1 MEEEETIL
9 DIINKK
15 KKVNSYDSK
24 FKGNETIAQSLKKN
38 KNKPSPHLL
47 SNNYTSGEKT
57 KGNYNLTND
66 DYMTGYEN
74 PETEDLN
81 ELRAVRQSWQ
91 DHLGI
96 GAVRTVAKAATEIA
110 KLPGVIGGIG
120 IMAADG
126 LTGGNLVAENEGFET
141 AFNNQWIKYFD
152 GLNEDVKEALPVYV
166 KESVKNGDFF
176 EKIGS
181 SATWASEGADGAGFM
196 LGMLAP
202 GAIFKFAGGANALF
216 GASIKAAKLAKYGE
230 GIEAGRKALME
241 AGITI
246 NRIDQ
251 FMIPAFNTL
260 SEAGA
265 ESKGVW
271 DGMESRK
278 GDAHKEYMSKLK
290 HDDPRYQKAISLRH
304 EEIDQLRRSGEI
316 SLEESQELYKTAHI
330 TAAETMFEKDF
341 KEQKALAAQN
351 SFFKNVVVL
360 AGPNYIQ
367 AKLLFG
373 KTPSKVLLDKIGGL
387 GEKSIKNTVKQG
399 IKNFAEGFLSEGAEE
414 VAQTAI
420 ENRNKEQGLKFKL
433 GNDRGDDYN
442 PLTFGDDFIKTL
454 GTTEGQMAGF
464 LGGIMG
470 APMSAYGGYKQDV
483 EDRVTTERL
492 REKINGASTAYA
504 DIKNTNIYE
513 QEEYTNPET
522 GEVGFRD
529 REVDG
534 KKVFI
539 PENVAKVK
547 NALNLIEKD
556 SNEYDNAVED
566 GDIEKIEQ
574 FRNKGEFNVIAN
586 FIGEDEVTLDAL
598 HEHLKVAFPT
608 ETSKDISDEQVKV
621 NKTNLER
628 IDKIMSKAKSIQK
641 DFVSFKDMSA
651 SILRINHPDIT
662 KDSTK
667 EEKKAANEHLEDF
680 LNRVGNTFLSER
692 AEEYEAK
699 QVLNKLEKQRLDL
712 ENNSTPVEI
721 DNPNYVEGK
730 SSELDKKTTTRTNNP
745 RLELVNSLI
754 DKVKEQLKGYEENTN
769 SNIWNNELLNKQF
782 AKEVELRKQIKE
794 DNSPEQVAK
803 NDAELAAIAKAKTE
817 EELEQVYIKEGEI
830 GIINDIKKRI
840 SEDSSLENLQNVL
853 EIVKNS
859 NFTNFVA
866 NNLVKS
872 IEDAI
877 QKITDDR
884 SQFEEIVFEIAEKY
898 SVKNKQL
905 VDKLTEIENRISK
918 LIESKKTLKKSLSEA
933 TGKSKNKLL
942 RKLVKETQSEI
953 DKVDSE
959 IKILESEKTK
969 LLQDLESIDKNLDY
983 LYNRLEQ
990 INKVGFTSID
1000 DIIKYLDKNKN
1011 RFGEHR
1017 FDIARLSTQQF
1028 YTNQNIENVE
1038 NLIDYLEDYKVVLE
1052 QTIKDYLAADEE
1064 HSQDL
1069 YYLQRELEDS
1079 IDELAKLKKELPQE
1093 KAKLLRLDKSLNDK
1107 LAKQSL
1113 DKEIEFWNKL
1123 QKYKESKKPNPVIQQ
1138 KAEAK
1143 KAEII
1148 KAEEVANAEEIAI
1161 ATQEDNDFNDTTG
1174 YSDLNGTEGSNITD
1188 ELRPKD
1194 SENNTSEELK
1204 NIDNEEV
1211 LTGKGAQV
1219 ISTNMKTGEL
1229 FSFVSEDYLNY
1240 ERNPINKAGKE
1251 VGFEINTNPGVNK
1264 NLNIALK
1271 MLEDKDFSNPAFLI
1285 SYLPINV
1292 IFEKGIKAPM
1302 ETRRANGK
1310 LDSKKDKD
1318 GKDQFYINPAT
1329 EILRSQIINHLVNG
1343 GSISNIK
1350 TTIQDQYK
1358 GLLKVDDNRL
1368 ANNNI
1373 LELDGVPNLK
1383 YVRDNLYVVDSFGN
1397 LMNIQSGKT
1406 KTFINDKVKKNA
1418 AGEIY
1423 LEIPQANGKPFSLK
1437 LNIKKISESEAVLLY
1452 EIYKEIITNEKSLD
1466 TTVSEVN
1473 DNLRESILK
1482 SFEAEL
1488 NIIGGNKNDIKL
1500 QEIVDLLIYQSD
1512 NVKSRMQVEKND
1524 KGETILLFGENEANI
1539 NNIEESQNAI
1549 INFLVDSKR
1558 HQIKINP
1565 KFATDNTKTNLKS
1578 NSADYLKYLIDND
1591 ILTTNAVVNEPTF
1604 QGYAN
1609 IYLNTGVTVTNQVK
1623 STQKVAEVS
1632 PEIADVEKRRKADI
1646 EKYDE
1651 RDARS
1656 LEAITPNNP
1665 NHKVF
1670 KVGMKTTPGMNIRIE
1685 KTDTDNWNGEGDGY
1699 TVITAVKESAEFG
1712 EDGIMTKSAK
1722 VERAVFN
1729 TKEEADAAVQATFER
1744 AKNLAGKAQEK
1755 ANAKYNAELAALNE
1769 PKVSESGAEVKTD
1782 NTGFDEMFNTS
1793 EMGNDVL
1800 DILKE
1805 FETETKVENQS
1816 DIEAKKTIQ
1825 EISRENISFF
1835 VSGGVGVGH
1844 QSYPA
1849 NKATS
1854 DYDIRSTL
1862 VKLDGFRY
1870 VEHSDG
1876 TISFHIPY
1884 NGLDVRGGSHLGIAI
1899 KGLKLEQIDSKSIK
1913 QVIDKLGDAL
1923 SKISKNVTGDERFNE
1938 IKKIGNQ
1945 IINTELA
1952 NLKNK
1957 SENTRNSQENFLS
1970 LSEIKGTVEN
1980 TQLKETQAEVFNE
1993 VINVPSATEMRLLN
2007 KATDVFKN
2015 NPSELTDI
2023 QRQRLEEAAVKYP
2036 ETYKKLCQ

>member
-1 MEEEETIL
+1 MINGRKTY
-9 DIINKK
+9 DDYFKDRDRKNGII
-15 KKVNSYDSK
+15 
-24 FKGNETIAQSLKKN
+24 Q
-38 KNKPSPHLL
+38 NKPDPTSTMFRR
-47 SNNYTSGEKT
+47 NTSGIVGINT
-57 KGNYNLTND
+57 DYGNSDYDENLNWGAD
-66 DYMTGYEN
+66 IN
-74 PETEDLN
+74 PEDIKGSLN
-81 ELRAVRQSWQ
+81 EFRANEQSAL

-96 GAVRTVAKAATEIA
+96 GSLRTVAKATTEIA
-110 KLPGVIGGIG
+110 KLPGVIGGIA
-120 IMAADG
+120 MSPFA
-126 LTGGNLVAENEGFET
+126 AENEGFET
-141 AFNNQWIKYFD
+141 AFNNQWIKFFD
-152 GLNEDVKEALPVYV
+152 GLNENVKEALPVYV
-166 KESVKNGDFF
+166 KESVANGDFF
-176 EKIGS
+176 DKIGS
-181 SATWASEGADGAGFM
+181 SAFYATEGADGAGYM
-196 LGMLAP
+196 LGALAP
-202 GAIFKFAGGANALF
+202 GGLFKYFGGAAKLF

-230 GIEAGRKALME
+230 GIEAGRKAIKA

-246 NRIDQ
+246 NNIDSY
-251 FMIPAFNTL
+251 MIPAFNTIA
-260 SEAGA
+260 EAGA
-265 ESKGVW
+265 ESKGAW
-271 DGMESRK
+271 DAMESRK
-278 GDAHKEYMSKLK
+278 GEAHVEYISKLK
-290 HDDPRYQKAISLRH
+290 PNDPRYLQAISLKN
-304 EEIDQLRRSGEI
+304 EELDQLRRSGEI
-316 SLEESQELYKTAHI
+316 SIDEYNQQSANIHNVVAEE
-330 TAAETMFEKDF
+330 MFEKDF

-351 SFFKNVVVL
+351 TFFKNTVVL

-373 KTPSKVLLDKIGGL
+373 KTPSKVLLDKISGL

-399 IKNFAEGFLSEGAEE
+399 VKNFVKGFLPEAAEE
-414 VAQTAI
+414 VSQTSV
-420 ENRNKEQGLKFKL
+420 EGRNVEEGLKFKL
-433 GNDRGDDYN
+433 GDNRMDDYN
-442 PLTFGDDFIKTL
+442 PLTFGEDFIKTL
-454 GTTEGQMAGF
+454 GTTEGQIAGF

-470 APMSAYGGYKQDV
+470 APMSTVSGYFQDKSDRKQ
-483 EDRVTTERL
+483 TERL

-522 GEVGFRD
+522 GEVDFRD
-529 REVDG
+529 KEVDG

-547 NALNLIEKD
+547 KALDLIEKD

-574 FRNKGEFNVIAN
+574 FRNRGEFNVISN

-628 IDKIMSKAKSIQK
+628 IDKIMSKAKHLQK

-651 SILRINHPDIT
+651 SILRINHPGIT
-662 KDSTK
+662 NESTK
-667 EEKKAANEHLEDF
+667 EEKEIANKHLEDF

-699 QVLNKLEKQRLDL
+699 QVLNKLEKQRLEL
-712 ENNSTPVEI
+712 ENNSLIIEI
-721 DNPNYVEGK
+721 DNPNYIEGF
-730 SSELDKKTTTRTNNP
+730 SSELDKKTKTRSNNP

-782 AKEVELRKQIKE
+782 TEEVELRKQIKE

-803 NDAELAAIAKAKTE
+803 NDVELAAIAKAKTE
-817 EELEQVYIKEGEI
+817 DELEQVYIKEGEI

-918 LIESKKTLKKSLSEA
+918 LIESKETLKKSLSEA

-1028 YTNQNIENVE
+1028 YTNQNIENIE

-1093 KAKLLRLDKSLNDK
+1093 KAKLLRLDKSLNNK

-1148 KAEEVANAEEIAI
+1148 KAEEVANAEEIAT
-1161 ATQEDNDFNDTTG
+1161 ATQEDNDFNDTTV
-1174 YSDLNGTEGSNITD
+1174 YTDLTGTEGSPVTD
-1188 ELRPKD
+1188 ELIPKEA
-1194 SENNTSEELK
+1194 ENNTVEERNAIK
-1204 NIDNEEV
+1204 NEEV

-1219 ISTNMKTGEL
+1219 ISTNMKTGEV
-1229 FSFVSEDYLNY
+1229 FNFVSEDYLNY

-1251 VGFEINTNPGVNK
+1251 VGFEINFNPGPND
-1264 NLNIALK
+1264 NLKKALK

-1292 IFEKGIKAPM
+1292 TFEKGIKAPM

-1343 GSISNIK
+1343 GSINDIK

-1358 GLLKVDDNRL
+1358 GLLKVDENRF

-1373 LELDGVPNLK
+1373 LELDGIKDLK

-1406 KTFINDKVKKNA
+1406 KTFSNGKTKKNA

-1423 LEIPQANGKPFSLK
+1423 LSIPQANGKPFPLK

-1452 EIYKEIITNEKSLD
+1452 EIYKEIITNDNTLD

-1473 DNLRESILK
+1473 GDLQEAILK

-1512 NVKSRMQVEKND
+1512 NIKSRMQIENGV
-1524 KGETILLFGENEANI
+1524 LYFGENEADI
-1539 NNIEESQNAI
+1539 SNIEDSQNAI
-1549 INFLVDSKR
+1549 INYLIDSKR
-1558 HQIKINP
+1558 HQVKINP

-1578 NSADYLKYLIDND
+1578 NNADYLKYLIDNG

-1604 QGYAN
+1604 QGYTN
-1609 IYLNTGVTVTNQVK
+1609 IYLNTGITVTNQ
-1623 STQKVAEVS
+1623 
-1632 PEIADVEKRRKADI
+1632 
-1646 EKYDE
+1646 
-1651 RDARS
+1651 
-1656 LEAITPNNP
+1656 
-1665 NHKVF
+1665 
-1670 KVGMKTTPGMNIRIE
+1670 
-1685 KTDTDNWNGEGDGY
+1685 
-1699 TVITAVKESAEFG
+1699 
-1712 EDGIMTKSAK
+1712 
-1722 VERAVFN
+1722 
-1729 TKEEADAAVQATFER
+1729 
-1744 AKNLAGKAQEK
+1744 
-1755 ANAKYNAELAALNE
+1755 
-1769 PKVSESGAEVKTD
+1769 PKVSEAGVEVSAD

-1805 FETETKVENQS
+1805 FETEPKVEN
-1816 DIEAKKTIQ
+1816 K
-1825 EISRENISFF
+1825 
-1835 VSGGVGVGH
+1835 VL
-1844 QSYPA
+1844 
-1849 NKATS
+1849 NK
-1854 DYDIRSTL
+1854 
-1862 VKLDGFRY
+1862 
-1870 VEHSDG
+1870 
-1876 TISFHIPY
+1876 
-1884 NGLDVRGGSHLGIAI
+1884 I
-1899 KGLKLEQIDSKSIK
+1899 KGFVENKDDNIINLNEQNTLINIEFDKNANLSNYLKSIK
-1913 QVIDKLGDAL
+1913 VVPLKSYLTEKVNINPIRLTIVNRANFEKINENTIIVTTSLELKSNSSTITPVKITLSGDKVKLFLDKVTEANIARDDYKKLGFKDINEAMRGVDASISVAAKKLNQIVKDSLDKLL
-1923 SKISKNVTGDERFNE
+1923 EN
-1938 IKKIGNQ
+1938 NQ
-1945 IINTELA
+1945 
-1952 NLKNK
+1952 
-1957 SENTRNSQENFLS
+1957 ENTRNVQENFVS

-1980 TQLKETQAEVFNE
+1980 TQLNETQAEVFNE
-1993 VINVPSATEMRLLN
+1993 NRKPLSATEQRLIN
-2007 KATDVFKN
+2007 KAISVYQEDASK
-2015 NPSELTDI
+2015 LTEA
-2023 QRQRLEEAAVKYP
+2023 QKKRLEEYATNYP
-2036 ETYKKLCQ
+2036 ESWKKICK

>member
-1 MEEEETIL
+1 MGKKRFKANTEVLPSNYDDFFNKVYQDGNKYKDLSDNIFDKTETRRL
-9 DIINKK
+9 DF
-15 KKVNSYDSK
+15 DSHNQDELT
-24 FKGNETIAQSLKKN
+24 GNENPFTSQFGNPNAEDPYNEYRANNQSA
-38 KNKPSPHLL
+38 
-47 SNNYTSGEKT
+47 
-57 KGNYNLTND
+57 
-66 DYMTGYEN
+66 
-74 PETEDLN
+74 LN
-81 ELRAVRQSWQ
+81 QAGV
-91 DHLGI
+91 

-152 GLNEDVKEALPVYV
+152 GLNENVKEALPVYI

-176 EKIGS
+176 TKIGS
-181 SATWASEGADGAGFM
+181 SAFYATEGADGAGFM
-196 LGMLAP
+196 LGALAP
-202 GAIFKFAGGANALF
+202 GALFKMFGGANALF

-230 GIEAGRKALME
+230 GMEAGRKAMQA

-246 NRIDQ
+246 KNIDQ
-251 FMIPAFNTL
+251 YMIPAFNTL

-278 GDAHKEYMSKLK
+278 GEAHDEYMSKLNPN
-290 HDDPRYQKAISLRH
+290 DPRYQSAISLKN
-304 EEIDQLRRSGEI
+304 EELDQLRRSGEI
-316 SLEESQELYKTAHI
+316 SIEEYNQQSANVGNI
-330 TAAETMFEKDF
+330 VAEEMFEKDF

-547 NALNLIEKD
+547 KALDLIEKD

-574 FRNKGEFNVIAN
+574 FRNRGEFNVISN

-608 ETSKDISDEQVKV
+608 ETSKDISDEQVKI

-628 IDKIMSKAKSIQK
+628 IDKIMSKAKSLQK

-662 KDSTK
+662 KNSTK

-699 QVLNKLEKQRLDL
+699 QSLNKLEKQRLEL
-712 ENNSTPVEI
+712 ENNSTVVEI
-721 DNPNYVEGK
+721 DNPNYIEGV
-730 SSELDKKTTTRTNNP
+730 SSEFDKKTKTRSNNP

-754 DKVKEQLKGYEENTN
+754 DKVKEKLKGYEENTN
-769 SNIWNNELLNKQF
+769 NNIWNNELLNKQF
-782 AKEVELRKQIKE
+782 AEEVKEINGIKKE
-794 DNSPEQVAK
+794 NTTEQVAK
-803 NDAELAAIAKAKTE
+803 NDE
-817 EELEQVYIKEGEI
+817 
-830 GIINDIKKRI
+830 
-840 SEDSSLENLQNVL
+840 VL
-853 EIVKNS
+853 
-859 NFTNFVA
+859 
-866 NNLVKS
+866 
-872 IEDAI
+872 D
-877 QKITDDR
+877 
-884 SQFEEIVFEIAEKY
+884 
-898 SVKNKQL
+898 
-905 VDKLTEIENRISK
+905 
-918 LIESKKTLKKSLSEA
+918 
-933 TGKSKNKLL
+933 
-942 RKLVKETQSEI
+942 
-953 DKVDSE
+953 
-959 IKILESEKTK
+959 KTK
-969 LLQDLESIDKNLDY
+969 NATT
-983 LYNRLEQ
+983 
-990 INKVGFTSID
+990 V
-1000 DIIKYLDKNKN
+1000 
-1011 RFGEHR
+1011 
-1017 FDIARLSTQQF
+1017 
-1028 YTNQNIENVE
+1028 
-1038 NLIDYLEDYKVVLE
+1038 
-1052 QTIKDYLAADEE
+1052 DEV
-1064 HSQDL
+1064 
-1069 YYLQRELEDS
+1069 
-1079 IDELAKLKKELPQE
+1079 
-1093 KAKLLRLDKSLNDK
+1093 
-1107 LAKQSL
+1107 
-1113 DKEIEFWNKL
+1113 KEIEKTSP
-1123 QKYKESKKPNPVIQQ
+1123 KETVENPIIKKAI
-1138 KAEAK
+1138 ADK

-1148 KAEEVANAEEIAI
+1148 QAEKVANETQIAE
-1161 ATQEDNDFNDTTG
+1161 ATQEDNDFNDTTV
-1174 YSDLNGTEGSNITD
+1174 YTDLTGTEGSPVTD
-1188 ELRPKD
+1188 DLIPEED
-1194 SENNTSEELK
+1194 SNSTAEEIK
-1204 NIDNEEV
+1204 KVKNEEV
-1211 LTGKGAQV
+1211 VISYGAQV
-1219 ISTNMKTGEL
+1219 ISSYLKDDDKGEYKSGETIPFMLTQYEPYLKYEKT
-1229 FSFVSEDYLNY
+1229 
-1240 ERNPINKAGKE
+1240 PINKAGKE

-1329 EILRSQIINHLVNG
+1329 ETLRSQIINHLVNG
-1343 GSISNIK
+1343 GSINDIK

-1358 GLLKVDDNRL
+1358 GLLKVDDNRF

-1373 LELDGVPNLK
+1373 LELDGVTNLK
-1383 YVRDNLYVVDSFGN
+1383 YVRDNLYVVNSFGN

-1406 KTFINDKVKKNA
+1406 KTFSNHKIKPNA

-1423 LEIPQANGKPFSLK
+1423 LMIPQANGSEFPLK
-1437 LNIKKISESEAVLLY
+1437 LNIKKINESEAVLLY
-1452 EIYKEIITNEKSLD
+1452 EIYKEIITNEKSLN
-1466 TTVSEVN
+1466 TTISETN
-1473 DNLRESILK
+1473 PELQEAILK

-1512 NVKSRMQVEKND
+1512 NIKSRMQIENGV
-1524 KGETILLFGENEANI
+1524 LYFGENEANI

-1549 INFLVDSKR
+1549 INYLVDSKR

-1578 NSADYLKYLIDND
+1578 NNADYLKYLIDNN
-1591 ILTTNAVVNEPTF
+1591 ILSTNAVVNEPTF
-1604 QGYAN
+1604 QGYTN
-1609 IYLNTGVTVTNQVK
+1609 IYLNTGITVENKNSEKIDNKFSLENK
-1623 STQKVAEVS
+1623 STNEIYADNAKRAFIDGKLKAFNLDSNSVVLQTNGVRVINGFKDNNNTEDFEESRVLLTKEERKILSEIEADKEFGDTGTNIIQKKRELVKEILQRSLLNQPKVSEQGVEINTNNFEGLNFGDKKVTTQPITGLSITYTPTGKQTQTYTIDKTKIFNSKGEEVFKEDS
-1632 PEIADVEKRRKADI
+1632 ADRRKIFA
-1646 EKYDE
+1646 
-1651 RDARS
+1651 
-1656 LEAITPNNP
+1656 N
-1665 NHKVF
+1665 V
-1670 KVGMKTTPGMNIRIE
+1670 
-1685 KTDTDNWNGEGDGY
+1685 
-1699 TVITAVKESAEFG
+1699 AVKEG
-1712 EDGIMTKSAK
+1712 RAK
-1722 VERAVFN
+1722 VIEDNKGIKYVVNNKQQIMSTTTGKIMEWAEN
-1729 TKEEADAAVQATFER
+1729 HATR
-1744 AKNLAGKAQEK
+1744 KLLID
-1755 ANAKYNAELAALNE
+1755 KYNSSIQ
-1769 PKVSESGAEVKTD
+1769 PKVSESGVEVKTD

-1793 EMGNDVL
+1793 EMGDDVL

-1805 FETETKVENQS
+1805 FETEPKVENKVLNKIKS
-1816 DIEAKKTIQ
+1816 FTKNDIESQKEKLGLQNVKFLYEPSQGSPNFTIILKGDNFDILTFFEKGQWSIFPKQPNGEFQASDPKTGNALFLNP
-1825 EISRENISFF
+1825 EKRKE
-1835 VSGGVGVGH
+1835 VV
-1844 QSYPA
+1844 
-1849 NKATS
+1849 
-1854 DYDIRSTL
+1854 
-1862 VKLDGFRY
+1862 VKY
-1870 VEHSDG
+1870 VPKELIKLLEDA
-1876 TISFHIPY
+1876 
-1884 NGLDVRGGSHLGIAI
+1884 DKV
-1899 KGLKLEQIDSKSIK
+1899 KGLLEQDKFMEGDIKKYLYLYEKENLKLQLDYAEDNLRIFESPNYPNKDSQERIIEAQKESIK
-1913 QVIDKLGDAL
+1913 TLKE
-1923 SKISKNVTGDERFNE
+1923 K
-1938 IKKIGNQ
+1938 
-1945 IINTELA
+1945 LA
-1952 NLKNK
+1952 NLENK
-1957 SENTRNSQENFLS
+1957 SENTRNVQENFLS

-1980 TQLKETQAEVFNE
+1980 KQLNETQSEVFKENK
-1993 VINVPSATEMRLLN
+1993 IPPTATEMRLIN
-2007 KATDVFKN
+2007 KAITVYQEDASK
-2015 NPSELTDI
+2015 LTEA
-2023 QRQRLEEAAVKYP
+2023 QKKRLEEYATNYP
-2036 ETYKKLCQ
+2036 ESWKKICK

>member
-1 MEEEETIL
+1 MGKKRFKANTEILPSNYDDFFNKVYQNGNKYKDLSDNVFDKTETRRL
-9 DIINKK
+9 DF
-15 KKVNSYDSK
+15 DSHNQDELT
-24 FKGNETIAQSLKKN
+24 GNENPFTSQFGNPNAEDPYNEYRANNQSA
-38 KNKPSPHLL
+38 
-47 SNNYTSGEKT
+47 
-57 KGNYNLTND
+57 
-66 DYMTGYEN
+66 
-74 PETEDLN
+74 LN
-81 ELRAVRQSWQ
+81 QAGV
-91 DHLGI
+91 
-96 GAVRTVAKAATEIA
+96 GAVRTVAKAATEVA
-110 KLPGVIGGIG
+110 KLPGVIGGIA
-120 IMAADG
+120 MSPFA
-126 LTGGNLVAENEGFET
+126 AENEGFET
-141 AFNNQWIKYFD
+141 AFNNQWIKFFD
-152 GLNEDVKEALPVYV
+152 GLNEDAKEALPVYV
-166 KESVKNGDFF
+166 KESVANGDFF
-176 EKIGS
+176 DKIGS
-181 SATWASEGADGAGFM
+181 SAFYATEGADGAGYM
-196 LGMLAP
+196 LGALAP
-202 GAIFKFAGGANALF
+202 GGLFKYFGGAAKIF
-216 GASIKAAKLAKYGE
+216 GTSAKAAKLGTFGKSM
-230 GIEAGRKALME
+230 EAGRKVLKA
-241 AGITI
+241 AGITTK
-246 NRIDQ
+246 NIDQ
-251 FMIPAFNTL
+251 YMIPAFNTIA
-260 SEAGA
+260 EAGA

-278 GDAHKEYMSKLK
+278 GEAHDEYMSKLNPN
-290 HDDPRYQKAISLRH
+290 DPRYQTAISLRN

-351 SFFKNVVVL
+351 SFFKNVVIL

-399 IKNFAEGFLSEGAEE
+399 AKNFVKGFLPEAAEE
-414 VAQTAI
+414 VSQTSV
-420 ENRNKEQGLKFKL
+420 EGRNVEEGLKFKL
-433 GNDRGDDYN
+433 GDNRMDDYN
-442 PLTFGDDFIKTL
+442 PLTFGEDFIKTL
-454 GTTEGQMAGF
+454 GTTEGQIAGF

-470 APMSAYGGYKQDV
+470 APVSTVSGYFQDKSDRKQ
-483 EDRVTTERL
+483 TERL

-522 GEVGFRD
+522 GEVDFRD
-529 REVDG
+529 KIVDG

-547 NALNLIEKD
+547 NALDLIEKD

-574 FRNKGEFNVIAN
+574 FRNKGETNVILN

-608 ETSKDISDEQVKV
+608 ETSKDISDEQVKI

-628 IDKIMSKAKSIQK
+628 IDKIMSKAKHLQK

-667 EEKKAANEHLEDF
+667 EEKEIANKHLEDF

-699 QVLNKLEKQRLDL
+699 QVLNKLEKQRLEL
-712 ENNSTPVEI
+712 EKDTSLIEI
-721 DNPNYVEGK
+721 DNPNYIEGV
-730 SSELDKKTTTRTNNP
+730 SSEFDKKTKFRDNP
-745 RLELVNSLI
+745 RLDLIELQI
-754 DKVKEQLKGYEENTN
+754 ETVKELLKGYEKTTN
-769 SNIWNNELLNKQF
+769 KEIWDNKFLNKKF
-782 AKEVELRKQIKE
+782 AKEVELHKQIKE

-803 NDAELAAIAKAKTE
+803 NDEELAAIAKAKTE

-830 GIINDIKKRI
+830 EIINDIKKRI

-859 NFTNFVA
+859 NFTNFVT

-877 QKITDDR
+877 KKITDDR

-918 LIESKKTLKKSLSEA
+918 LIESKETLKKSLSEA

-959 IKILESEKTK
+959 IKKLESEKTK

-1000 DIIKYLDKNKN
+1000 DIIKYLDKNKD

-1079 IDELAKLKKELPQE
+1079 IDELSKLKKELPQE

-1107 LAKQSL
+1107 LARQSL

-1148 KAEEVANAEEIAI
+1148 EAEKVANAEEIAT
-1161 ATQEDNDFNDTTG
+1161 ATQEDNDFNDTTV
-1174 YSDLNGTEGSNITD
+1174 YTDLTGTEGSPITD
-1188 ELRPKD
+1188 DLIPEDD
-1194 SENNTSEELK
+1194 SNSTAEEIK
-1204 NIDNEEV
+1204 KVKNEEV
-1211 LTGKGAQV
+1211 VISYGAQV
-1219 ISTNMKTGEL
+1219 ISSYLKDDDKGEYKSGEPIPFMLTQYEPYLKYEKT
-1229 FSFVSEDYLNY
+1229 
-1240 ERNPINKAGKE
+1240 PINKAGKE

-1292 IFEKGIKAPM
+1292 IFEKDVKAPM

-1329 EILRSQIINHLVNG
+1329 ETLRSQIINHLVNG
-1343 GSISNIK
+1343 GSINDIK

-1358 GLLKVDDNRL
+1358 GLLKVDENRF

-1373 LELDGVPNLK
+1373 LELDGVKDLK

-1406 KTFINDKVKKNA
+1406 KTFINSKLKPNA

-1423 LEIPQANGKPFSLK
+1423 LMIPQANGSEFPLK
-1437 LNIKKISESEAVLLY
+1437 LNIKKINESEAVLLY
-1452 EIYKEIITNEKSLD
+1452 EIYKEIITNEKSLN
-1466 TTVSEVN
+1466 TTISETN
-1473 DNLRESILK
+1473 PELQEAILT

-1500 QEIVDLLIYQSD
+1500 QEIIDLLIYQSA
-1512 NVKSRMQVEKND
+1512 NIKSQMQVVSGVLYYGNK
-1524 KGETILLFGENEANI
+1524 KSTIDTIEQDQNEIIDFLI
-1539 NNIEESQNAI
+1539 N
-1549 INFLVDSKR
+1549 SKR

-1565 KFATDNTKTNLKS
+1565 KSETDNIKTNLKS
-1578 NSADYLKYLIDND
+1578 NSADYLKYLIDNN
-1591 ILTTNAVVNEPTF
+1591 ILSTNAVVNEPTF
-1604 QGYAN
+1604 QGYTN
-1609 IYLNTGVTVTNQVK
+1609 IYLNTGITVSNQPKVSEQGVEINTNNFEGLNFGNKQIVTQPITGLSITYTPTGKQ
-1623 STQKVAEVS
+1623 TQTYTIDKTKIFNSKGEEVFKEDS
-1632 PEIADVEKRRKADI
+1632 ADRRKIFA
-1646 EKYDE
+1646 
-1651 RDARS
+1651 
-1656 LEAITPNNP
+1656 N
-1665 NHKVF
+1665 V
-1670 KVGMKTTPGMNIRIE
+1670 
-1685 KTDTDNWNGEGDGY
+1685 
-1699 TVITAVKESAEFG
+1699 AVKEG
-1712 EDGIMTKSAK
+1712 RAK
-1722 VERAVFN
+1722 VIEDNKGIKYVVNNKQQIMSTTTGKIMEWAEN
-1729 TKEEADAAVQATFER
+1729 HATR
-1744 AKNLAGKAQEK
+1744 KLLID
-1755 ANAKYNAELAALNE
+1755 KYNSSIQS
-1769 PKVSESGAEVKTD
+1769 KVSESGVEIKTD

-1793 EMGNDVL
+1793 EMGDDVL

-1805 FETETKVENQS
+1805 FETEPKVE
-1816 DIEAKKTIQ
+1816 
-1825 EISRENISFF
+1825 
-1835 VSGGVGVGH
+1835 
-1844 QSYPA
+1844 
-1849 NKATS
+1849 
-1854 DYDIRSTL
+1854 
-1862 VKLDGFRY
+1862 
-1870 VEHSDG
+1870 
-1876 TISFHIPY
+1876 
-1884 NGLDVRGGSHLGIAI
+1884 
-1899 KGLKLEQIDSKSIK
+1899 
-1913 QVIDKLGDAL
+1913 
-1923 SKISKNVTGDERFNE
+1923 
-1938 IKKIGNQ
+1938 
-1945 IINTELA
+1945 
-1952 NLKNK
+1952 NK
-1957 SENTRNSQENFLS
+1957 SENIRNVQENFLS

-1980 TQLKETQAEVFNE
+1980 TELKETQSEVFKENK
-1993 VINVPSATEMRLLN
+1993 IPPTATEMRLIN
-2007 KATDVFKN
+2007 KAITVYQEDASK
-2015 NPSELTDI
+2015 LTES
-2023 QRQRLEEAAVKYP
+2023 QKKRLEEYAANYP
-2036 ETYKKLCQ
+2036 ESWKKICK

>member
-1 MEEEETIL
+1 MGKQRNITPR
-9 DIINKK
+9 
-15 KKVNSYDSK
+15 VAQSYDDAFK
-24 FKGNETIAQSLKKN
+24 AFNEVVKQGKGNTGFGSLGSEASSTFRGYNTGIGSSDYDKN
-38 KNKPSPHLL
+38 L
-47 SNNYTSGEKT
+47 SWNANIDE
-57 KGNYNLTND
+57 
-66 DYMTGYEN
+66 
-74 PETEDLN
+74 EDVQGSLN
-81 ELRAVRQSWQ
+81 EFRANEQSAL

-96 GAVRTVAKAATEIA
+96 GAVRTVAKAATEVA
-110 KLPGVIGGIG
+110 KLPGVIVGIPMG
-120 IMAADG
+120 FAAD
-126 LTGGNLVAENEGFET
+126 ENEGFET
-141 AFNNQWIKYFD
+141 AFNNQWIKFFD
-152 GLNEDVKEALPVYV
+152 GLNEEVKEALPVYV

-181 SATWASEGADGAGFM
+181 SATWATEGADGAGYM
-196 LGMLAP
+196 LGALAP
-202 GAIFKFAGGANALF
+202 GGLFKYFGGAGKLF

-230 GIEAGRKALME
+230 GIEAGRKAIK
-241 AGITI
+241 AANITI
-246 NRIDQ
+246 KNIDQ
-251 FMIPAFNTL
+251 YMIPAFNTIA
-260 SEAGA
+260 EAGA

-278 GDAHKEYMSKLK
+278 GEAITNFKMTDPEAVNLNNAVKNGLINEDEYNSQM
-290 HDDPRYQKAISLRH
+290 
-304 EEIDQLRRSGEI
+304 
-316 SLEESQELYKTAHI
+316 QELIDNK
-330 TAAETMFEKDF
+330 FEPLF

-351 SFFKNVVVL
+351 SFFKNVVWL

-373 KTPSKVLLDKIGGL
+373 KTPSKVLLDKISGL

-399 IKNFAEGFLSEGAEE
+399 GKNFVKGFASEGAEE
-414 VAQTAI
+414 IGQSAVEHRNI
-420 ENRNKEQGLKFKL
+420 EEGLKFKL
-433 GNDRGDDYN
+433 GDSRMNDYN

-470 APMSAYGGYKQDV
+470 APMSTVGGYFQDKS
-483 EDRVTTERL
+483 DRVTTERL

-529 REVDG
+529 KEVDG

-547 NALNLIEKD
+547 KALDLIEKD

-574 FRNKGEFNVIAN
+574 FRNKGETNVILN

-608 ETSKDISDEQVKV
+608 ENSKDISDEQVKI

-628 IDKIMSKAKSIQK
+628 IDKIMSKAKSLQK

-680 LNRVGNTFLSER
+680 LNRVGSAFLSER

-699 QVLNKLEKQRLDL
+699 QVLSKLEKQRLEL
-712 ENNSTPVEI
+712 ENNSTVVEI
-721 DNPNYVEGK
+721 DNPNYIEGF
-730 SSELDKKTTTRTNNP
+730 SSELDKKTKTRSDNP

-782 AKEVELRKQIKE
+782 AKEVKE
-794 DNSPEQVAK
+794 INDVKKESTPEQVAK

-918 LIESKKTLKKSLSEA
+918 LIESKETLKKSLSEA

-959 IKILESEKTK
+959 IKRLESEKTK

-1028 YTNQNIENVE
+1028 YTNQNIENIE

-1093 KAKLLRLDKSLNDK
+1093 KAKLLRLDKSLNNK

-1113 DKEIEFWNKL
+1113 DKEIEFWDKL

-1148 KAEEVANAEEIAI
+1148 QVELAQKIEII
-1161 ATQEDNDFNDTTG
+1161 REATQEDNDFNDTTV
-1174 YSDLNGTEGSNITD
+1174 YTDLTGTEGSPVTD
-1188 ELRPKD
+1188 DLIPKEA
-1194 SENNTSEELK
+1194 ENNTVEELK
-1204 NIDNEEV
+1204 TIDNEEV
-1211 LTGKGAQV
+1211 LVGKGAQV
-1219 ISTNMKTGEL
+1219 ISTNMRTGEL
-1229 FSFVSEDYLNY
+1229 FSFVSKDYLNY

-1251 VGFEINTNPGVNK
+1251 VGFEINFNPGPND
-1264 NLNIALK
+1264 NLKKALE

-1292 IFEKGIKAPM
+1292 IFEEDIKAPM
-1302 ETRRANGK
+1302 ETRRSNGK

-1343 GSISNIK
+1343 GSINDIK

-1358 GLLKVDDNRL
+1358 GLLKVDENRF

-1406 KTFINDKVKKNA
+1406 KTFSNGKTKKNA

-1423 LEIPQANGKPFSLK
+1423 LSIPQANGKPFPLK
-1437 LNIKKISESEAVLLY
+1437 LNIKKINDEEANLLY
-1452 EIYKEIITNEKSLD
+1452 YIYKEIITNDGALN
-1466 TTVSEVN
+1466 TTVSQVN
-1473 DNLRESILK
+1473 DELEGLIK
-1482 SFEAEL
+1482 STFKAEL
-1488 NIIGGNKNDIKL
+1488 KIIGGIEDDIKL
-1500 QEIVDLLIYQSD
+1500 QDIVDLLIYQSD
-1512 NVKSRMQVEKND
+1512 NVKSQMHLAKDKNGQNVLMYSNGSES
-1524 KGETILLFGENEANI
+1524 KMSTKETIDEDQEAI
-1539 NNIEESQNAI
+1539 TTY
-1549 INFLVDSKR
+1549 LVNSKR

-1578 NSADYLKYLIDND
+1578 NSADYLKYLIDNG

-1604 QGYAN
+1604 QGYTN
-1609 IYLNTGVTVTNQVK
+1609 IYLNTGITVANQ
-1623 STQKVAEVS
+1623 
-1632 PEIADVEKRRKADI
+1632 
-1646 EKYDE
+1646 
-1651 RDARS
+1651 
-1656 LEAITPNNP
+1656 
-1665 NHKVF
+1665 
-1670 KVGMKTTPGMNIRIE
+1670 
-1685 KTDTDNWNGEGDGY
+1685 
-1699 TVITAVKESAEFG
+1699 
-1712 EDGIMTKSAK
+1712 
-1722 VERAVFN
+1722 
-1729 TKEEADAAVQATFER
+1729 
-1744 AKNLAGKAQEK
+1744 
-1755 ANAKYNAELAALNE
+1755 
-1769 PKVSESGAEVKTD
+1769 PKVSESGVEISSNNFEGLDFGDKKVTTQPITGLSITYTPTGKQSQTYTIDKTKIFNSKGEEVFKEDSADRRKIFANVAVKEGRAKVIEDNKGVKYVVNNKQQIMSTATGKIMEWAENHATRKLLIDKYNSSTQPKVSESGVEIKTD

-1793 EMGNDVL
+1793 EMGDDVL

-1805 FETETKVENQS
+1805 FETEPKVE
-1816 DIEAKKTIQ
+1816 
-1825 EISRENISFF
+1825 
-1835 VSGGVGVGH
+1835 
-1844 QSYPA
+1844 
-1849 NKATS
+1849 
-1854 DYDIRSTL
+1854 
-1862 VKLDGFRY
+1862 
-1870 VEHSDG
+1870 
-1876 TISFHIPY
+1876 
-1884 NGLDVRGGSHLGIAI
+1884 
-1899 KGLKLEQIDSKSIK
+1899 
-1913 QVIDKLGDAL
+1913 
-1923 SKISKNVTGDERFNE
+1923 
-1938 IKKIGNQ
+1938 
-1945 IINTELA
+1945 
-1952 NLKNK
+1952 NK
-1957 SENTRNSQENFLS
+1957 SENIRNVQENFLS

-1980 TQLKETQAEVFNE
+1980 TQLNKTQAEVFNDNKIPLLKDAARMASIIE
-1993 VINVPSATEMRLLN
+1993 KYKESLKEGGKPLNARDKARINKWAEENPDAYN
-2007 KATDVFKN
+2007 KICK
-2015 NPSELTDI
+2015 
-2023 QRQRLEEAAVKYP
+2023 
-2036 ETYKKLCQ
+2036 

>member
-1 MEEEETIL
+1 MGKKRFKANTEILPSNYDDFFNKVYQNGNKYKDLSDNVFDKTETRRL
-9 DIINKK
+9 DF
-15 KKVNSYDSK
+15 DSHNQDELT
-24 FKGNETIAQSLKKN
+24 GNENPFTSQFGNPNAEDPYNEYRANNQSA
-38 KNKPSPHLL
+38 
-47 SNNYTSGEKT
+47 
-57 KGNYNLTND
+57 
-66 DYMTGYEN
+66 
-74 PETEDLN
+74 LN
-81 ELRAVRQSWQ
+81 QAGV
-91 DHLGI
+91 
-96 GAVRTVAKAATEIA
+96 GAVRTVAKAATEVA
-110 KLPGVIGGIG
+110 KLPGVIGGIA
-120 IMAADG
+120 MSPFAE
-126 LTGGNLVAENEGFET
+126 ENEGFEI
-141 AFNNQWIKYFD
+141 AFNNQWIKFFD
-152 GLNEDVKEALPVYV
+152 GLNEEVKEALPVYI

-176 EKIGS
+176 DKIGS
-181 SATWASEGADGAGFM
+181 SAFYATEGADGAGYM
-196 LGMLAP
+196 LGALFP
-202 GAIFKFAGGANALF
+202 GGLFKYFGGAAKIF
-216 GASIKAAKLAKYGE
+216 GTSAKAAKLGAFGKSM
-230 GIEAGRKALME
+230 EAGRKVLKA

-246 NRIDQ
+246 KNIDQ
-251 FMIPAFNTL
+251 YMIPAFSTVA
-260 SEAGA
+260 EAGA
-265 ESKGVW
+265 ESKGAW
-271 DGMESRK
+271 DAMESRK
-278 GDAHKEYMSKLK
+278 GEAHDEYMSKLNPN
-290 HDDPRYQKAISLRH
+290 DPRYQSAISLKN
-304 EEIDQLRRSGEI
+304 EELDQLRRSGEI
-316 SLEESQELYKTAHI
+316 SIDEYNQQSANVGNIVAEE
-330 TAAETMFEKDF
+330 MFEKDF

-351 SFFKNVVVL
+351 SFFKNVVIL

-399 IKNFAEGFLSEGAEE
+399 AKNFVKGFLPEAAEE
-414 VAQTAI
+414 VSQTSV
-420 ENRNKEQGLKFKL
+420 EGRNVEEGLKFKL
-433 GNDRGDDYN
+433 GDNRMDDYN
-442 PLTFGDDFIKTL
+442 PLTFGEDFIKTL
-454 GTTEGQMAGF
+454 GTTEGQIAGF

-470 APMSAYGGYKQDV
+470 APVSTVSGYFQDKSDRKQ
-483 EDRVTTERL
+483 TERL

-522 GEVGFRD
+522 GEVDFRD
-529 REVDG
+529 KIVDG

-547 NALNLIEKD
+547 NALDLIEKD

-574 FRNKGEFNVIAN
+574 FRNKGETNVILN

-608 ETSKDISDEQVKV
+608 ETSKDISDEQVKI

-628 IDKIMSKAKSIQK
+628 IDKIMSKAKHLQK

-667 EEKKAANEHLEDF
+667 EEKEIANKHLEDF

-699 QVLNKLEKQRLDL
+699 QVLNKLEKQRLEL
-712 ENNSTPVEI
+712 EKDTSLIEI
-721 DNPNYVEGK
+721 DNPNYIEGV
-730 SSELDKKTTTRTNNP
+730 SSEFDKKTKFRDNP
-745 RLELVNSLI
+745 RLDLIELQI
-754 DKVKEQLKGYEENTN
+754 ETVKELLKGYEKTTN
-769 SNIWNNELLNKQF
+769 KEIWDNKFLNKKF

-803 NDAELAAIAKAKTE
+803 NDEELAAIAKAKTE

-830 GIINDIKKRI
+830 EIINDIKKRI

-859 NFTNFVA
+859 NFTNFVT

-877 QKITDDR
+877 KKITDDR

-918 LIESKKTLKKSLSEA
+918 LIESKETLKKSLSEA

-959 IKILESEKTK
+959 IKKLESEKTK

-1000 DIIKYLDKNKN
+1000 DIIKYLDKNKD

-1079 IDELAKLKKELPQE
+1079 IDELSKLKKELPQE

-1107 LAKQSL
+1107 LARQSL

-1148 KAEEVANAEEIAI
+1148 EAEKVANAEEIAT
-1161 ATQEDNDFNDTTG
+1161 ATQEDNDFNDTTV
-1174 YSDLNGTEGSNITD
+1174 YTDLTGTEGSPITD
-1188 ELRPKD
+1188 DLIPEDD
-1194 SENNTSEELK
+1194 SNSTAEEIK
-1204 NIDNEEV
+1204 KVKNEEV
-1211 LTGKGAQV
+1211 VISYGAQV
-1219 ISTNMKTGEL
+1219 ISSYLKDDDKGEYKSGEPIPFMLTQYEPYLKYEKT
-1229 FSFVSEDYLNY
+1229 
-1240 ERNPINKAGKE
+1240 PINKAGKE
-1251 VGFEINTNPGVNK
+1251 VGFEIKTNPGVNK

-1292 IFEKGIKAPM
+1292 IFEKDVKAPM

-1329 EILRSQIINHLVNG
+1329 ETLRSQIINHLVNG
-1343 GSISNIK
+1343 GSINDIK

-1358 GLLKVDDNRL
+1358 GLLKVDENRF

-1373 LELDGVPNLK
+1373 LELDGVKDLK

-1406 KTFINDKVKKNA
+1406 KTFINSKLKPNA

-1423 LEIPQANGKPFSLK
+1423 LMIPQANGSEFPLK
-1437 LNIKKISESEAVLLY
+1437 LNIKKINESEAVLLY
-1452 EIYKEIITNEKSLD
+1452 EIYKEIITNEKSLN
-1466 TTVSEVN
+1466 TTISETN
-1473 DNLRESILK
+1473 PELQEAILT

-1500 QEIVDLLIYQSD
+1500 QEIIDLLIYQSA
-1512 NVKSRMQVEKND
+1512 NIKSQMQVVSGVLYYGNK
-1524 KGETILLFGENEANI
+1524 KSTIDTIEQDQNEIIDFLI
-1539 NNIEESQNAI
+1539 N
-1549 INFLVDSKR
+1549 SKR

-1565 KFATDNTKTNLKS
+1565 KSETDNIKTNLKS
-1578 NSADYLKYLIDND
+1578 NSADYLKYLIDNN
-1591 ILTTNAVVNEPTF
+1591 ILSTNAVVNEPTF
-1604 QGYAN
+1604 QGYTN
-1609 IYLNTGVTVTNQVK
+1609 IYLNTGITINNQPKISIKSNIKISEITSLNNVINETIPMSGSTYTPIPSLSATTCDLSTYISENYMNPLYPYTAYLKSVGYYYARITISNTIDIVYNSLATPLLVYSYNLTTQTVDYINDSYFTGPNIILTSSSFNNGNFIAVGFKNNTYCSQLNNSPQMSWYVNTNTLLPTQTITSYEILCEDLDASNFIHWKVTG
-1623 STQKVAEVS
+1623 
-1632 PEIADVEKRRKADI
+1632 I
-1646 EKYDE
+1646 
-1651 RDARS
+1651 
-1656 LEAITPNNP
+1656 NP
-1665 NHKVF
+1665 NQTSITQNGTWTSNTGLTVHPT
-1670 KVGMKTTPGMNIRIE
+1670 GYPL
-1685 KTDTDNWNGEGDGY
+1685 GEGDRVNGWNGPCPPSGIHNY
-1699 TVITAVKESAEFG
+1699 RVQVTARLS
-1712 EDGIMTKSAK
+1712 
-1722 VERAVFN
+1722 
-1729 TKEEADAAVQATFER
+1729 
-1744 AKNLAGKAQEK
+1744 
-1755 ANAKYNAELAALNE
+1755 
-1769 PKVSESGAEVKTD
+1769 D
-1782 NTGFDEMFNTS
+1782 NTA
-1793 EMGNDVL
+1793 
-1800 DILKE
+1800 I
-1805 FETETKVENQS
+1805 
-1816 DIEAKKTIQ
+1816 
-1825 EISRENISFF
+1825 ISNYLTF
-1835 VSGGVGVGH
+1835 
-1844 QSYPA
+1844 
-1849 NKATS
+1849 K
-1854 DYDIRSTL
+1854 ST
-1862 VKLDGFRY
+1862 
-1870 VEHSDG
+1870 
-1876 TISFHIPY
+1876 
-1884 NGLDVRGGSHLGIAI
+1884 
-1899 KGLKLEQIDSKSIK
+1899 
-1913 QVIDKLGDAL
+1913 
-1923 SKISKNVTGDERFNE
+1923 
-1938 IKKIGNQ
+1938 
-1945 IINTELA
+1945 
-1952 NLKNK
+1952 
-1957 SENTRNSQENFLS
+1957 
-1970 LSEIKGTVEN
+1970 
-1980 TQLKETQAEVFNE
+1980 
-1993 VINVPSATEMRLLN
+1993 
-2007 KATDVFKN
+2007 
-2015 NPSELTDI
+2015 
-2023 QRQRLEEAAVKYP
+2023 
-2036 ETYKKLCQ
+2036 